1 MPVSDL
7 SQILRTLDPL
17 LHPQRVGFFLLAPDV
32 SVPEN
37 AIAVFRESEGTTMIL
52 PLDHATASTM
62 QSRFDAAWIT
72 LRVHSDLAAVGL
84 TAVVSTAMANAGVS
98 CNVIA
103 AIHHDHLFVPAADAD
118 RAMDVLRTLQSRA
131 REGSLSF

>member
-1 MPVSDL
+1 MPVSNL

-17 LHPQRVGFFLLAPDV
+17 LHRQRVGFFLLAPDR
-32 SVPEN
+32 SVPDD
-37 AIAVFRESEGTTMIL
+37 AIAVVRESEGTTVIL
-52 PLDHATASTM
+52 PLDHTTASTM

-84 TAVVSTAMANAGVS
+84 TAAVSTALADVGIS

-103 AIHHDHLFVPAADAD
+103 AVHHDHLFVPASDAD
-118 RAMDVLRTLQSRA
+118 RAMNVLRALQSCA
-131 REGSLSF
+131 DAV